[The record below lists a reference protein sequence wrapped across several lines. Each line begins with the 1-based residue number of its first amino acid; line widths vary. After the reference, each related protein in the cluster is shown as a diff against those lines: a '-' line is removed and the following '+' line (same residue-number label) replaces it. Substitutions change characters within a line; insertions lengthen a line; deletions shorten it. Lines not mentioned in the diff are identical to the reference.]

1 MSISFSMAC
10 SILFLLLQQIVQIP
24 EQCIL
29 LVIRHIQHQPI
40 LLQVAVN
47 NFKSDKQQ
55 DNWHVDNCSSSHTGT
70 STLSTKRSSAVFL
83 LVWGG
88 TIVLATYGII
98 PCRKGALD
106 QLEGH
111 PEIPYYL
118 HQTIFLQMHCHAC
131 DETSSANVLM
141 LCYFL
146 LASDVAIA
154 IISTLSFGINPLS
167 SKPHIASFCILAIF
181 R

>member
-1 MSISFSMAC
+1 LSISFSMAC

-55 DNWHVDNCSSSHTGT
+55 DKWHVDNCSSSHTGT
-70 STLSTKRSSAVFL
+70 TKRSSAVFL

-154 IISTLSFGINPLS
+154 IISTLSFGIHPLS